1 MKSMV
6 ALLFILDTGTTMAD
20 LDVLWGYIVG
30 SHGNP
35 VALFT
40 LTDAFLVEYA
50 LSAVTVLLVQCY
62 YMRNVWQFLH
72 ERWYRLPLTIVS
84 LILVLI
90 SCGESRTQS
99 DVSAPELLTITSSTA
114 CSLASVYMGNIDRTV
129 PGIFIETKIPASL
142 QTVSASVADI
152 YITTSL
158 TLILR
163 GERTGF
169 KHTENLIRKLT
180 TYAINRGVLTTAL
193 QIGQLITYVSLPDT
207 TFVWAIFHFVGGKAY
222 VNSLL
227 AIFNA
232 RHHLRQKGSSA
243 ASAGAISAQ
252 EIPLD
257 SLSRQT
263 QQDAKTS
270 WHRPVVSYT

>member
-1 MKSMV
+1 MRASAV
-6 ALLFILDTGTTMAD
+6 LRVGVPDGYVVDEEHVEASVSILDTGTTMAD

-40 LTDAFLVEYA
+40 LTDDT
-50 LSAVTVLLVQCY
+50 TVLLMHDCEGGIRSFFLLVQCY

-84 LILVLI
+84 VLDT
-90 SCGESRTQS
+90 GTYFLR
-99 DVSAPELLTITSSTA
+99 
-114 CSLASVYMGNIDRTV
+114 LASVYMGNIDRTV

-207 TFVWAIFHFVGGKAY
+207 TFVWAIFHFVG
-222 VNSLL
+222 VSMH
-227 AIFNA
+227 AI
-232 RHHLRQKGSSA
+232 
-243 ASAGAISAQ
+243 I
-252 EIPLD
+252 
-257 SLSRQT
+257 
-263 QQDAKTS
+263 
-270 WHRPVVSYT
+270 